1 MIFNQGSFYLSS
13 LFSNNFVYL
22 SGLKHIEMKKFFAEF
37 RAFAMRGNVVDMAVG
52 IIIGA
57 AFGKIVSSLVG
68 DVIMPGIG
76 LLIGGVD
83 FSNLAITL
91 QQASVDANGKEIA
104 PAVLI
109 RYGAFLQVIL
119 DFIIVA
125 FAIFMMIKG
134 MTALQKRKDAETP
147 PPAPAKMTPDQE
159 LLTEIRDLLKKDK

>member
-1 MIFNQGSFYLSS
+1 MR
-13 LFSNNFVYL
+13 
-22 SGLKHIEMKKFFAEF
+22 KFFAEF

-68 DVIMPGIG
+68 DIIMPGIG
-76 LLIGGVD
+76 LLVGGVD
-83 FSNLAITL
+83 FSSLAITL
-91 QQASVDANGKEIA
+91 QQAVTDANGKEISS
-104 PAVLI
+104 AVLI

-119 DFIIVA
+119 DFMIVA

-134 MTALQKRKDAETP
+134 MTALQKRKDAEIP
-147 PPAPAKMTPDQE
+147 PPAPPKITPEQE